1 MDALKLIVFLILF
14 PLILSLVSLAT
25 RMLAARRIA
34 AVPANLAII
43 AASLLLL
50 SRTPPGPLFFHL
62 DVPLADDLLPF
73 AEIAVGGLILYLA
86 LRARRYIVAL
96 LAACQLALGIA
107 FEILFGSTAQATYPL
122 FMNRFSVLMALIIGV
137 LGTLI
142 VNYAVGYMEE
152 YHRHY
157 PEVKDRRRFFGF
169 LLYLFLS
176 AMFGLVFSNH
186 LKWIYFFWEITTLCS
201 FFLIGYRNDGPS
213 KESAFL
219 ALGINLLGGVA
230 FSAGILYLF
239 THTGILELDRMVAE
253 GKEYALIPAALLA
266 FAGLAKSAQMPFSP
280 WLTAAMV
287 APTPVSALLHSS
299 TMVKAGVYLILKVSP
314 VLNGTLAGVMLTFV
328 GGVTFLLASFI
339 AISQSNAKRVLA
351 YSTISTLGLIV
362 MCAGVGTHDAAW
374 SALLLI
380 VFHAVAKSLLFLCVG
395 VVEYKLGSRDI
406 EDMDF
411 LVVRMPKVAAMMNIG
426 LAGMFLA
433 PFGMLISKAVTLR
446 ALVDVHPLLGVIL
459 AFGSGATLF
468 FYTKWMG
475 KILTIEPGLPSDENR
490 ISPWEWITM
499 LALSGLTVAVCLL
512 FPVITRSYVDPY
524 IQWVYGRGP
533 TLEPTSLILIVVI
546 MASLLVVFPLGLLY
560 QSWRKDYRFVGPYLS
575 GGNLEGAAF
584 LGAMDR
590 KRYAETRGYYLPGQF
605 GETRILRIGLL
616 VSAFFI
622 IVMFGGVLR

>member
-1 MDALKLIVFLILF
+1 MDALPIIVFLILF
-14 PLILSLVSLAT
+14 PFFLSLASLV
-25 RMLAARRIA
+25 ARTLWVRRA
-34 AVPANLAII
+34 VAVPANLVLVGATLF
-43 AASLLLL
+43 LLA
-50 SRTPPGPLFFHL
+50 RTPKDPLFFKVEAPLVEHL
-62 DVPLADDLLPF
+62 LSF
-73 AEIAVGGLILYLA
+73 AEIAVGALILYLA
-86 LRARRYIVAL
+86 LRSRRYLVAL
-96 LAACQLALGIA
+96 LATAQLAMGLV
-107 FEILFGSTAQATYPL
+107 FEFFFAKAAHASHSLFVD
-122 FMNRFSVLMALIIGV
+122 RFSILMALIIGI

-142 VNYAVGYMEE
+142 ANYAVGYMAE
-152 YHRHY
+152 YHHHY

-169 LLYLFLS
+169 LIYLFLS
-176 AMFGLVFSNH
+176 AMFGLVFSNN
-186 LKWIYFFWEITTLCS
+186 LKWVYFFWEITTLCS
-201 FFLIGYRNDGPS
+201 FFLIGYRNDEPS

-239 THTGILELDRMVAE
+239 HHTGILELDRMVAE
-253 GKEYALIPAALLA
+253 GKGYALVPAALLA

-314 VLNGTLAGVMLTFV
+314 LLNGTLAGIMLTFV

-362 MCAGVGTHDAAW
+362 MCAGVGTYEAAW

-411 LVVRMPKVAAMMNIG
+411 LLVRMPKVAAMMNIG

-468 FYTKWMG
+468 FYAKWMG
-475 KILTIEPGLPSDENR
+475 KMLTSESGLRSDEGQ

-499 LALSGLTVAVCLL
+499 VSLSVLTIAVCLL
-512 FPVITRSYVDPY
+512 FPVITHSLVDPY
-524 IQWVYGRGP
+524 IQGVYGKGP
-533 TLEPTSLILIVVI
+533 TLERFNLILIVGI
-546 MASLLVVFPLGLLY
+546 MASLLVVFPLGLIY
-560 QSWRKDYRFVGPYLS
+560 QAWRKDYRLVKPYLS
-575 GGNLEGAAF
+575 GGNLEGTAF
-584 LGAMDR
+584 LGAMDQ
-590 KRYAETRGYYLPGQF
+590 KRPADARNYYLANYF
-605 GETRILRIGLL
+605 GESRILRIGLFL
-616 VSAFFI
+616 SAFFI
-622 IVMFGGVLR
+622 IVMFGGVLP